1 MENKVVYLII
11 GGPPTYHCDDQ
22 RIREIYGVYSDRK
35 KAEQCYNQ
43 FVGSCGE
50 IYFLTVPLD
59 ERPSPMFDGLDISL
73 FSENVPTG
81 GFDVEESD
89 EFSPVYVV
97 TFESRKDGPNLVY
110 KICSKEKSATLTKKR
125 LEPSNLAKYMKSLE
139 FGEIKVNK
147 YWIRDLPSLWK
158 GLLTEDM
165 IDKYIEPI
173 EYKRSDGPI
182 FSRW

>member
-1 MENKVVYLII
+1 MNKVVYLIM

-43 FVGSCGE
+43 FVSGCGE

-59 ERPSPMFDGLDISL
+59 DRPSQMFDGLDISL

-81 GFDVEESD
+81 GFDVEKAD

-97 TFESRKDGPNLVY
+97 TFESRKDGPNIVY
-110 KICSKEKSATLTKKR
+110 AVRSKEKDANAAKKV
-125 LEPSNLAKYMKSLE
+125 LEPINVTEYIKSLE

-158 GLLTEDM
+158 GLLTEKM
-165 IDKYIEPI
+165 IDKEIEPI